1 MFVALLIAQ
10 RFLLKLRQALALRLS
25 VGQTL
30 NIIALVAITRNEM
43 FSYVSPCYGGRASN
57 KFIFNNC
64 AFVSW
69 LEPNDQVR
77 ADMGFKVKEDLMVV
91 QARLAIPP
99 STCGNLAMSS
109 GDAYETSKIANI
121 RIYVEDV
128 IGRLKHFVS

>member
-1 MFVALLIAQ
+1 M
-10 RFLLKLRQALALRLS
+10 KLRQALALRLS

-43 FSYVSPCYGGRASN
+43 FSYVSPCYGGRASD

-64 AFVSW
+64 AFVSRLNGMTKLW
-69 LEPNDQVR
+69 QT
-77 ADMGFKVKEDLMVV
+77 GGLMVV
-91 QARLAIPP
+91 QAGLAIPP
-99 STCGNLAMSS
+99 STCGNLTMSS
-109 GDAYETSKIANI
+109 GDACETSKIANI